1 MPWAHGYTLHHSP
14 FYNLPPTPDIGR
26 YGNWRSTKYN
36 DKREPREF
44 WDYPTQQPFR
54 IPNRMG
60 ILTHPAWLI
69 AHSTNFHADAI
80 RRGRWVREKLLA
92 GRVPDI
98 PITVDAQVPEDPHKT
113 FRERVETVTQP
124 ESCWKCHQYMNPARS
139 VLSRCMTTSAAT
151 GWRSFSKTR
160 RTCIKA
166 GNGKTT
172 FDEYKSLPVV
182 TTGKLEGTGD
192 PRLDGDV
199 TNAIDMIGRLAK
211 SERVRQSIIR
221 HAFRF
226 YMGRNELLSDS
237 KTLIDADRAYVQSGG
252 SFRAVIVSLLTSDSF
267 LYRKPIENP
276 S

>member
-1 MPWAHGYTLHHSP
+1 MELWS
-14 FYNLPPTPDIGR
+14 
-26 YGNWRSTKYN
+26 
-36 DKREPREF
+36 
-44 WDYPTQQPFR
+44 YPTERPISLPKR
-54 IPNRMG
+54 KG

-69 AHSTNFHADAI
+69 AHSTNFHADPI

-98 PITVDAQVPEDPHKT
+98 PITVDAQVPEDHDKT
-113 FRERVETVTQP
+113 FRQRVETVTKP
-124 ESCWKCHQYMNPARS
+124 ESCWKCHYSMNPLGLAFEMYDDFGRYRIEEFMENPEN
-139 VLSRCMTTSAAT
+139 L
-151 GWRSFSKTR
+151 
-160 RTCIKA
+160 IKQ

-172 FDEYKSLPVV
+172 FNQYKTLPVV
-182 TTGKLEGTGD
+182 TTGRLEGTRD

-199 TNAIDMIGRLAK
+199 ANAIDMIGRIAK

-267 LYRKPIENP
+267 LYRKTTPT
-276 S
+276 SS